1 MNMNGSQA
9 AVLVVAMTAG
19 CLSSQVQEPDPV
31 TVGAIR
37 WDAWHTPA
45 AAEAHGGAGGPVKAM
60 EASLNPHR
68 YRWRAPFFARV
79 DTNDTLRIDGYTQ
92 AVVDREIAFAKA
104 GGIDYWAF
112 LLYAEDN
119 CMSQGLS
126 LYLSSS
132 RRRDVNFCSVASPN
146 TFGRRATWEA
156 GVARVVRYM
165 KEPGYQ
171 TVCGGRPLLY
181 LFRPDEKW
189 IQVWGGPAGARE
201 LGDALRQAA
210 RRAGLSDPYIVV
222 MDDGKAES
230 VKRTADLLGANA
242 ISDYARQASGAGAPY
257 AELAGVARQFWG
269 ECAAS
274 GAEVVPLAMAGWD
287 RRPRVE
293 RPVPWEAAWQKPNV
307 GLDTFYVLPMPEEL
321 AAHVGEAMAWVEAR
335 PAQCPA
341 QTVIVYAWNE
351 HDEGGWLCP
360 TRGENGKPDA
370 SRLEAIARMRRAR
383 VQRNVKQR

>member
-1 MNMNGSQA
+1 MNMTGSQA

-19 CLSSQVQEPDPV
+19 CLSSQVRESDPV
-31 TVGAIR
+31 TVGVIR

-60 EASLNPHR
+60 EASLDPHR

-79 DTNDTLRIDGYTQ
+79 DASDTLRIDGYTQ
-92 AVVDREIAFAKA
+92 EILDREIAFAKA
-104 GGIDYWAF
+104 GGIDYFAF
-112 LLYAEDN
+112 LLYDEGN
-119 CMSQGLS
+119 VMSQGLS
-126 LYLSSS
+126 LYLSSK
-132 RRRDVNFCSVASPN
+132 RRREVNFCAIAQPN
-146 TFGRRATWEA
+146 TFGGRATWEA
-156 GVARVVRYM
+156 GIARLLRYM
-165 KEPGYQ
+165 REPNYQ
-171 TVCGGRPLLY
+171 TVAGGRPLLF

-189 IQVWGGPAGARE
+189 IQAWGGPAAARE
-201 LGDALRQAA
+201 LSDALRAA
-210 RRAGLSDPYIVV
+210 AKAADLGEPYIVI
-222 MDDGKAES
+222 MDSGAAES
-230 VKRTADLLGANA
+230 VKRTADLFGAQA
-242 ISDYARQASGAGAPY
+242 ISDYARQRNAAGGSFAD
-257 AELAGVARQFWG
+257 LCDVARSFWDA
-269 ECAAS
+269 CAAT

-293 RPVPWEAAWQKPNV
+293 HPVPWEKWQKPNV
-307 GLDTFYVLPMPEEL
+307 GLDKFYVLPTPEEL
-321 AAHVGEAMAWVEAR
+321 AAHVGEALAWAEAR

-383 VQRNVKQR
+383 VQRNRKQR